1 MIVLILL
8 SFDSKILYIKR
19 KEGVFMNPNPTWQEE
34 LLDTA
39 DALEEEL
46 LLLTLLCG
54 AALSPSPPASAAVRA
69 RCLSRLRDYLEQ
81 HTWELRLL
89 LRAPLSV

>member
-1 MIVLILL
+1 
-8 SFDSKILYIKR
+8 
-19 KEGVFMNPNPTWQEE
+19 MNPNPTWQEE

-69 RCLSRLRDYLEQ
+69 RCLGRLLDYLEQ
-81 HTWELRLL
+81 HTFDLRILVQSAT
-89 LRAPLSV
+89 RA